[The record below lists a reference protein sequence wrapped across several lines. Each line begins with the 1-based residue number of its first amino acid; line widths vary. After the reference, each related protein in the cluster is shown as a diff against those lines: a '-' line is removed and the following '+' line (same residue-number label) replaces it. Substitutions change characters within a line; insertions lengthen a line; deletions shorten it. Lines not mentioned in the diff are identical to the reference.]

1 MKHPRSCCPVA
12 CTLDLIGD
20 KWTLLVVRDL
30 LFGRSHF
37 REFSASPERIATNI
51 LTDRLTRLVD
61 AELVEKFPS
70 PEQPGRD
77 AYRLTKKG
85 KTLGPLV
92 QVIKNW
98 GLEHLEGTSA
108 RLKAKDPKRRR
119 PPMLASGST
128 RGGVMTQVYRLKTSV
143 EKHRQ
148 DN

>member
-30 LFGRSHF
+30 LLGRSHF

-51 LTDRLTRLVD
+51 LTDRLTRLVE

-92 QVIKNW
+92 HAIKNW

-108 RLKAKDPKRRR
+108 RLKAK
-119 PPMLASGST
+119 
-128 RGGVMTQVYRLKTSV
+128 
-143 EKHRQ
+143 
-148 DN
+148 